1 MSADSDHQA
10 PLDLYLT
17 PPHPCSY
24 LDRTD
29 AQTLFADPRRII
41 TSNSYQHLSDQGF
54 RRSGGH
60 LYRPRCNHCNACIA
74 VRVPMASFKP
84 TRSQRRNLRK
94 NSDLRVEVEPA
105 RFTHRHYQVYERYIS
120 MRHADGDM
128 YPASED
134 QFRSFLLCT
143 WATTHFVCL
152 YLGER
157 LLSVAV
163 TDQLD
168 DGLSAVYTFFEPTE
182 QSRGLGVHSILQ
194 QIELSK
200 ALSLSHV
207 YLGYWI
213 KESAKMNYKSQFR
226 PLQMF
231 IDGRWLT
238 LT

>member
-1 MSADSDHQA
+1 
-10 PLDLYLT
+10 
-17 PPHPCSY
+17 
-24 LDRTD
+24 
-29 AQTLFADPRRII
+29 
-41 TSNSYQHLSDQGF
+41 
-54 RRSGGH
+54 
-60 LYRPRCNHCNACIA
+60 
-74 VRVPMASFKP
+74 MASFKP

-120 MRHADGDM
+120 MRHTDGDM

-134 QFRSFLLCT
+134 QFRSFLLCA

-152 YLGER
+152 YDGER

-182 QSRGLGVHSILQ
+182 QVRGLGVCSILQ

-200 ALSLSHV
+200 ALGLSHV

>member
-10 PLDLYLT
+10 PLDFYLT

-24 LDRTD
+24 LDRSD

-41 TSNSYQHLSDQGF
+41 TSSSYQHLSDQGF

-60 LYRPRCNHCNACIA
+60 LYRPRCNHCSACIA

-94 NSDLRVEVEPA
+94 NRDLRVEVEPA
-105 RFTHRHYQVYERYIS
+105 RFTQRHYQVYERYIS
-120 MRHADGDM
+120 LRHTDGDM

-134 QFRSFLLCT
+134 QFRSFLLCA
-143 WATTHFVCL
+143 WATTRFVCV
-152 YLGER
+152 YDGER

-168 DGLSAVYTFFEPTE
+168 DGLSAVYTFFEPAE
-182 QSRGLGVHSILQ
+182 QSRGLGVYSILQ

-200 ALSLSHV
+200 ALGLSHV

>member
-1 MSADSDHQA
+1 
-10 PLDLYLT
+10 
-17 PPHPCSY
+17 
-24 LDRTD
+24 
-29 AQTLFADPRRII
+29 
-41 TSNSYQHLSDQGF
+41 
-54 RRSGGH
+54 
-60 LYRPRCNHCNACIA
+60 
-74 VRVPMASFKP
+74 
-84 TRSQRRNLRK
+84 
-94 NSDLRVEVEPA
+94 
-105 RFTHRHYQVYERYIS
+105 
-120 MRHADGDM
+120 
-128 YPASED
+128 
-134 QFRSFLLCT
+134 
-143 WATTHFVCL
+143 VCL
-152 YLGER
+152 YDGER

-182 QSRGLGVHSILQ
+182 QSRGLGVYSILQ

-200 ALSLSHV
+200 ALGLSHV